1 MKGGGIHSGAPWLAI
16 EDVNAGNPMP
26 HQFVAATA
34 SIRSPEEHMR
44 KLSRQKFT
52 VVDKE
57 HHRAPRHH
65 SQPLYLPL
73 QIEQGT
79 AGEQLVALVSESS
92 RRTQR
97 PM

>member
-1 MKGGGIHSGAPWLAI
+1 MAGDRGRERRQPNATSVRGRHRLHPQPRGAHAEAIKAEIHGG
-16 EDVNAGNPMP
+16 
-26 HQFVAATA
+26 
-34 SIRSPEEHMR
+34 
-44 KLSRQKFT
+44 
-52 VVDKE
+52 DKE